1 MRILLAIMTGVLFLS
16 LAGCSG
22 QSNTYSTVTKT
33 TSSDPTNEESHNH
46 TLENKAKEES
56 VLLSDNRN
64 EESDSKEKNYKQLS
78 EFSVVGKWKNK
89 GKDTYGQA
97 QKNAIIVFTDSNCNF
112 YSPVDTYAFYKDGD
126 EYRLDCTSLLGETVS
141 FKVKTIDADHMDI
154 FYSGGIV
161 ELERI
166 KEN

>member
-1 MRILLAIMTGVLFLS
+1 M
-16 LAGCSG
+16 
-22 QSNTYSTVTKT
+22 
-33 TSSDPTNEESHNH
+33 
-46 TLENKAKEES
+46 
-56 VLLSDNRN
+56 
-64 EESDSKEKNYKQLS
+64 EK
-78 EFSVVGKWKNK
+78 K

-97 QKNAIIVFTDSNCNF
+97 QKNAIIVFNDSNCNF
-112 YSPVDTYAFYKDGD
+112 YSPIDTYAFYTDGD

-154 FYSGGIV
+154 FYSSGIV